1 MSHSTAQH
9 AHRGVTASRPR
20 RSDQIRSDYKL
31 ASDSVVACCQVVA
44 VEFQAAAAVS
54 NAKPHEVVLEAARD
68 NKDKAFSEQLPLSPW
83 N

>member
-1 MSHSTAQH
+1 
-9 AHRGVTASRPR
+9 
-20 RSDQIRSDYKL
+20 
-31 ASDSVVACCQVVA
+31 VVA